1 MQGLLT
7 KYGPGPSHLAFIS
20 HHHHKRHLVLL
31 GGLTDGLMFASYV
44 PPLAAGLAVKGWS
57 LVQAQL
63 SSSYQGFGCSC
74 LDQDAEELR
83 LLLHHLTRAHASSGL
98 VLMGHSTGCQGVT
111 RFMQQHASS
120 SSGAAVKAA
129 PQPGDEGAA
138 AGAGAVG
145 APRLP
150 LWLLAMQWL
159 AMHPELLPQIL
170 TARDFVAQGRG
181 AEVVGRLQLL
191 DGAPVTAQRL
201 CALCDLGG
209 DDDMYSMDFTAEE
222 LQARLAPL
230 GTLPCLVMLSGEDEA
245 VPDTAKIPGHAS
257 RLAAAIG
264 GDKARAE
271 VVSGAPHN
279 LAGLQRGMFRC
290 STPSIAIRSDQTA
303 TRHERHEARGIGMHE
318 ARCNRVAR
326 LLAQPSIDFV
336 SKSHECPDDPN
347 ALGSDGLPKFARTT
361 TQTFGGKE
369 ITVTQVY
376 SQVKGFNTRANYI
389 IRVSLIKKLVVIA

>member
-44 PPLAAGLAVKGWS
+44 PPLAAGLAAKGWS

-120 SSGAAVKAA
+120 SSVAPVKAA

-145 APRLP
+145 GGGGAAGVGAAGYVGEAAGGGGAKGSSGGPLPALP
-150 LWLLAMQWL
+150 LLATVLQAPVSDREWL

-191 DGAPVTAQRL
+191 DGAPITAQRL
-201 CALCDLGG
+201 CDLCDLGG

-230 GTLPCLVMLSGEDEA
+230 GMLPCLVMLSGEDEA

-279 LAGLQRGMFRC
+279 LAGYEEVC
-290 STPSIAIRSDQTA
+290 
-303 TRHERHEARGIGMHE
+303 
-318 ARCNRVAR
+318 VR
-326 LLAQPSIDFV
+326 L
-336 SKSHECPDDPN
+336 
-347 ALGSDGLPKFARTT
+347 
-361 TQTFGGKE
+361 
-369 ITVTQVY
+369 VTE
-376 SQVKGFNTRANYI
+376 FLD
-389 IRVSLIKKLVVIA
+389 SL